1 MTYHHLKILKQYA
14 DEVAAGNKLFEIRK
28 NDRNFQKGDIVQFA
42 VIDTEELHIL
52 DRRAYEITYVLT
64 DFPTGLK
71 KGYVVF
77 GIRKLNS

>member
-1 MTYHHLKILKQYA
+1 MTYHHLKIRKQYA

-71 KGYVVF
+71 KGYAVI
-77 GIRKLNS
+77 GIRQLNK